1 MRKMKV
7 KTAFRFHLT
16 PGRMPKISKMAG
28 KILKKE
34 ETLFSEGGNEYWH
47 SHSGNQYGEFS
58 KD

>member
-1 MRKMKV
+1 MKA

-34 ETLFSEGGNEYWH
+34 ETVFSEGGNGYWH
-47 SHSGNQYGEFS
+47 SCSGNQYGEFS